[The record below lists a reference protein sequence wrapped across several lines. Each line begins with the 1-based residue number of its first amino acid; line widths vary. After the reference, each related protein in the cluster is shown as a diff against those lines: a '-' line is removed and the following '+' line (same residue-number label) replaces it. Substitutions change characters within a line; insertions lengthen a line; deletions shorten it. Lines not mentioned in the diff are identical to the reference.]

1 MKLVGNIDI
10 LSQINIAIKSAYEQN
25 RPIPHMLFS
34 GAAGCGK
41 TSTARYVAEIT
52 ECKFITVSRDA
63 IKDRSDILPLV
74 ESLDRT
80 GYNEYGRKV
89 GQTRPSIVFID
100 EIHGLSLSGQEHL
113 GVLMEEW
120 YVPVTNREVRH
131 DPAGKFTSSIEDK
144 VRWSPSFTLIG
155 ATTNDGKL
163 SKPFRDRFK
172 MRFIFTPYSFEESQQ
187 IAFVHADRLK
197 TKITK
202 EAAIEI
208 AKRGRGVPRVI
219 VGLLERCRDMAIAF
233 RKEAV
238 DHAVTIAT
246 FNELQIDETGLN
258 SVDVKI
264 LKALHEIDDP
274 VGLESLA
281 VRLNE
286 STKVLSETIEPYL
299 IQRGLLIRG
308 SRGRRITDKGRRYL
322 YEKGHIKMVKAAN
335 YVDIPRNFDRGL

>member
-10 LSQINIAIKSAYEQN
+10 LSQINIAIRSAYEQN
-25 RPIPHMLFS
+25 RSIPHMLFS

-41 TSTARYVAEIT
+41 TSTARHVADIT
-52 ECKFITVSRDA
+52 DCKFITISRDT
-63 IKDRSDILPLV
+63 IKERSDILLLV
-74 ESLDRT
+74 EGLDRT
-80 GYNEYGRKV
+80 GYNEYGRKTDRV
-89 GQTRPSIVFID
+89 KPSIVFID

-120 YVPVTNREVRH
+120 YVPVTEKEIKR
-131 DPAGKFTSSIEDK
+131 DPMGKFKASIEDK
-144 VRWSPSFTLIG
+144 VRWSPAFTLIG

-172 MRFIFTPYSFEESQQ
+172 MRSIFTPYNFEESQQ
-187 IAFVHADRLK
+187 IAFVHAERLK
-197 TKITK
+197 VKITSG
-202 EAAIEI
+202 AAEEI

-233 RKEAV
+233 GRESIDK
-238 DHAVTIAT
+238 AVTIVT
-246 FNELQIDETGLN
+246 FNELKVDETGLN

-264 LKALHEIDDP
+264 LKSLHEINEP
-274 VGLESLA
+274 VGLDNLA

-299 IQRGLLIRG
+299 IQRGFIIRG
-308 SRGRRITDKGRRYL
+308 SRGRCITEKGRRYL
-322 YEKGHIKMVKAAN
+322 YEKGHLKVKQTTN